1 MNPRPHAPK
10 ARALPSCATLR
21 KLFSSTRCIIQDIRA
36 RVNRFFA
43 FFCTFFVFSFSPSAS
58 FSAVIKVRSLF
69 LFFFDSFL
77 TLPALSV
84 ILSYRVKSM
93 KNMIGGIHLPSGKH
107 VLGMKKARHIFGTA
121 KVGERGQIV
130 IPKDARELYGIHP
143 GDTLLILGDEENGMI
158 VTKPDVLSSL
168 AERILDQIGKEGAY
182 P

>member
-1 MNPRPHAPK
+1 
-10 ARALPSCATLR
+10 
-21 KLFSSTRCIIQDIRA
+21 
-36 RVNRFFA
+36 
-43 FFCTFFVFSFSPSAS
+43 
-58 FSAVIKVRSLF
+58 
-69 LFFFDSFL
+69 
-77 TLPALSV
+77 
-84 ILSYRVKSM
+84 M
-93 KNMIGGIHLPSGKH
+93 KNVSGGIHLPSGKH

>member
-1 MNPRPHAPK
+1 
-10 ARALPSCATLR
+10 
-21 KLFSSTRCIIQDIRA
+21 
-36 RVNRFFA
+36 
-43 FFCTFFVFSFSPSAS
+43 
-58 FSAVIKVRSLF
+58 
-69 LFFFDSFL
+69 
-77 TLPALSV
+77 
-84 ILSYRVKSM
+84 M
-93 KNMIGGIHLPSGKH
+93 KNVIGGIHLPSGNH
-107 VLGMKKARHIFGTA
+107 ELGMKKARHIFGTA

>member
-1 MNPRPHAPK
+1 
-10 ARALPSCATLR
+10 
-21 KLFSSTRCIIQDIRA
+21 
-36 RVNRFFA
+36 
-43 FFCTFFVFSFSPSAS
+43 
-58 FSAVIKVRSLF
+58 
-69 LFFFDSFL
+69 
-77 TLPALSV
+77 
-84 ILSYRVKSM
+84 M
-93 KNMIGGIHLPSGKH
+93 KNVIGGIHVPSGKH